1 MSRKEILVIGGTGA
15 QGLPVVKAISASTS
29 FSARVLTRNSN
40 SARAQELASLPHV
53 SLIQGTQDSQ
63 KDLHAGFRG
72 VYGAWVN
79 TDGFT
84 LGEKN
89 EMFYGMRAYEI
100 ARGEGVKH
108 YVYAATDYAVRDAGW
123 DEQYHW
129 GHNDAKG
136 RVGEFIL
143 AMAKRDKEEG
153 KEEMTTSL
161 ITTGPYA
168 DMLMDGMFV
177 PEEREDGVFVW
188 RNPARSG
195 KIPLIALSDV
205 GHYSLWLF
213 EHPTESSTLNLRVG
227 TASVSFAEIAETFT
241 RVTGKPAIHEYVPLE
256 AYLTHA
262 EPYPNAPANFAAGP
276 DVARDEA
283 SMTWKENFSAWWRF
297 WGEGK
302 CVPRDEKM
310 LDRVLPDRIKGL
322 EEWMR
327 EVQYDGRRKSVLKG
341 LEDMKDKSALK

>member
-15 QGLPVVKAISASTS
+15 QGIPVVKAISSSTS
-29 FSARVLTRNSN
+29 FSARVLTRNPA
-40 SARAQELASLPHV
+40 SARAKELAALPNV
-53 SLIQGTQDSQ
+53 TLIQGSQDSQ
-63 KDLHAGFRG
+63 ADLHASFHG

-89 EMFYGMRAYEI
+89 EMFYGLRAYEI
-100 ARGEGVKH
+100 ARSEGVQH

-123 DEQYHW
+123 DEKYHW

-143 AMAKRDKEEG
+143 AMERKDKEEG
-153 KEEMTTSL
+153 KEGMASSL
-161 ITTGPYA
+161 LTTGPYA

-177 PEEREDGVFVW
+177 PEEGDDGVWVW
-188 RNPARSG
+188 KNPAKSG
-195 KIPLIALSDV
+195 KIPLIALADV
-205 GHYSLWLF
+205 GKYSLWLF
-213 EHPTESSTLNLRVG
+213 EHPSEASGLNLRVG

-241 RVTGKPAIHEYVPLE
+241 RVTGKPAIHEYIPLE
-256 AYLTHA
+256 EYLPIA

-276 DVARDEA
+276 TTIRDEA
-283 SMTWKENFSAWWRF
+283 IMTWRENFSAWWRF

-302 CVPRDEKM
+302 CLPRDEQM
-310 LDRVLPDRIKGL
+310 LDKVLPDRIRGL

-327 EVQYDGRRKSVLKG
+327 QVGYDGQRKNVLKG
-341 LEDMKDKSALK
+341 AEDLRRKNALK